1 MRCPAAAE
9 PGFPASGDHH
19 DFKRILPMKNEQ
31 ANVPT
36 TLTAEQTELVS
47 GGAFSAV
54 SLVRAGC
61 PTCTSGLPTAFQNIA
76 AVINPA
82 PMMQTFG

>member
-1 MRCPAAAE
+1 
-9 PGFPASGDHH
+9 
-19 DFKRILPMKNEQ
+19 MKTEQ

-36 TLTAEQTELVS
+36 PLTAEQTAMVS
-47 GGAFSAV
+47 GGALAAL

-61 PTCTSGLPTAFQNIA
+61 PTCTSGLPMAFQNIA

-82 PMMQTFG
+82 PMVQAVG